1 MVGATMGFVV
11 GVVIC
16 YQIVYADIADHMRE
30 FATLKAIGYGSR
42 YFLGLVLQQCLYLS
56 VLGFLPGLAVSFLA
70 YKILERVTG
79 LTMELSL
86 LLALSVLGVTAAMC
100 VISGL
105 LAVSKLIAADPA
117 DLF

>member
-1 MVGATMGFVV
+1 MKHSETPPVKHSSALPLARVTLRSLILLNWLVGGL
-11 GVVIC
+11 I
-16 YQIVYADIADHMRE
+16 
-30 FATLKAIGYGSR
+30 FAM
-42 YFLGLVLQQCLYLS
+42 
-56 VLGFLPGLAVSFLA
+56 LAVSFLA